1 MKVAIITADKR
12 NANRVYT
19 ADIKQELADRYEL
32 LPEVISKKNI
42 EKNLDFLKE
51 TEYLFATWGMEHF
64 TEDEIKKYFPSLKC
78 VFYSA
83 GTVQQFAKEFLSL
96 GIRVFSAW
104 RANAI
109 PVAEFTYAE
118 IILATKGFYR
128 AAKNSRFLFY
138 PSANYSDKCGGN
150 YRAKIGIIGVGSI
163 GEMVARKLMDN
174 DVDVL
179 YYDPFLSEEKAR
191 ELNIKPSSLEEIFK
205 TCDVITNHL
214 ANKDELTNVF
224 AGELFSMMKPY
235 ATFIN
240 TGRGRQ
246 VDEKGL
252 AKAMRRV
259 KTRTALLDVTLHEPI
274 NPFGRLARRRNIIIT
289 PHIAGSNGREVERMA
304 RYMIDEAMRV
314 DENKNAEH
322 EVSMDMLSRMA

>member
-1 MKVAIITADKR
+1 MKVAIITADKN

-19 ADIKQELADRYEL
+19 ADLRKELTERYEL
-32 LPEVISKKNI
+32 LPEVVSKKNI
-42 EKNLDFLKE
+42 EQNLDFLKE

-64 TEDEIKKYFPSLKC
+64 TEDEIKRYFPSLKC
-78 VFYSA
+78 VFYAA
-83 GTVQQFAKEFLSL
+83 GTVQQFAKEFLSQ

-109 PVAEFTYAE
+109 PVAEFAYAE

-138 PSANYSDKCGGN
+138 QSAVYSDKCGGN

-163 GEMVARKLMDN
+163 GETVARKLIDN

-179 YYDPFLSEEKAR
+179 YYDPFLAEDKAK
-191 ELNIKPSSLEEIFK
+191 ELNIKSASLEEIFR

-214 ANKDELTNVF
+214 ANKDELTNILS
-224 AGELFSMMKPY
+224 GELFSMMKPY

-246 VDEKGL
+246 VDERGL
-252 AKAMRRV
+252 AKAMRKVR
-259 KTRTALLDVTLHEPI
+259 TRTALLDVTLHEPI
-274 NPFGRLARRRNIIIT
+274 NPFGRIARCKNIIIT

-304 RYMIDEAMRV
+304 RYMIDEAKKV
-314 DENKNAEH
+314 DKNENTEH

>member
-1 MKVAIITADKR
+1 MKVAIITANIK

-19 ADIKQELADRYEL
+19 TDLKQELADRYEL
-32 LPEVISKKNI
+32 LPEVVSKKNI
-42 EKNLDFLKE
+42 ERHIDFLKE

-138 PSANYSDKCGGN
+138 PSVNYSDKCGGN
-150 YRAKIGIIGVGSI
+150 YRSKIGIIGVGSI

-214 ANKDELTNVF
+214 ANKDELTNIF
-224 AGELFSMMKPY
+224 SGELFSMMKPY

-274 NPFGRLARRRNIIIT
+274 NPFGRLARRRNIIVT

-314 DENKNAEH
+314 DENMNTEH

>member
-1 MKVAIITADKR
+1 MKVAIITSDKKNAD
-12 NANRVYT
+12 RVYV
-19 ADIKQELADRYEL
+19 DELKKELSERYEL
-32 LPEVISKKNI
+32 LPVVICKKNI
-42 EKNLDFLKE
+42 ERYIDFLLE

-64 TEDEIKKYFPSLKC
+64 TEEEIKKYFPNLKC

-83 GTVQQFAKEFLSL
+83 GTVQHFAKEFLSL

-104 RANAI
+104 RANAV

-118 IILATKGFYR
+118 IMLATKGFYR
-128 AAKNSRFLFY
+128 AVKSNKFMYYA
-138 PSANYSDKCGGN
+138 SAAYSDKCGGN

-163 GEMVARKLMDN
+163 GELVARKLMAN

-179 YYDPFLSEEKAR
+179 YYDPYLKTEKAK
-191 ELNIKPSSLEEIFK
+191 ELNIKSASLDEIFK

-214 ANKDELTNVF
+214 ANKEELTNIF
-224 AGELFSMMKPY
+224 SAELFGLMKPY

-252 AKAMRRV
+252 AKAMKKV
-259 KTRTALLDVTLHEPI
+259 KTRTALLDVTAHEPV
-274 NPFGRLARRRNIIIT
+274 NPLGRLARLKNVIIT

-304 RYMIDEAMRV
+304 RYMIDEAKRV
-314 DENKNAEH
+314 DNNETNQH
-322 EVSMDMLSRMA
+322 EVSIDMLSRMA

>member
-19 ADIKQELADRYEL
+19 VELRKELSDKYEL
-32 LPEVISKKNI
+32 LPEVVSKKNI
-42 EKNLDFLKE
+42 ERHIDFLKE

-64 TEDEIKKYFPSLKC
+64 TEEEIKRFFPSLKC
-78 VFYSA
+78 VFHSA
-83 GTVQQFAKEFLSL
+83 GTVQHFAKEFLSL

-118 IILATKGFYR
+118 IILATKGYYR

-174 DVDVL
+174 NVDVL
-179 YYDPFLSEEKAR
+179 YYDPFLREEKAQ
-191 ELNIKPSSLEEIFK
+191 ELNIKSVSLEEMFK

-214 ANKDELTNVF
+214 ANKDELTNILT
-224 AGELFSMMKPY
+224 GELFSMMKPY

-252 AKAMRRV
+252 AKAMKKV
-259 KTRTALLDVTLHEPI
+259 KTRTALLDVTKHEPI

-304 RYMIDEAMRV
+304 RYMIDEASRV
-314 DENKNAEH
+314 DNNANTEH
-322 EVSMDMLSRMA
+322 EVSIDMLSRMA

>member
-1 MKVAIITADKR
+1 MKVAIITANKR

-19 ADIKQELADRYEL
+19 VELRQELADRYEL
-32 LPEVISKKNI
+32 LPEIVSKKNI
-42 EKNLDFLKE
+42 EQHIDFLKE

-83 GTVQQFAKEFLSL
+83 GTVQQFANEFLSL

-174 DVDVL
+174 DVDVF
-179 YYDPFLSEEKAR
+179 YYDPFLSEEKAIK
-191 ELNIKPSSLEEIFK
+191 LNIKSSSLEEIFK

-214 ANKDELTNVF
+214 ANKDELTNIF
-224 AGELFSMMKPY
+224 SGELFSMMKPY

-252 AKAMRRV
+252 AKAMRKV
-259 KTRTALLDVTLHEPI
+259 KTRTALLDVTMHEPI